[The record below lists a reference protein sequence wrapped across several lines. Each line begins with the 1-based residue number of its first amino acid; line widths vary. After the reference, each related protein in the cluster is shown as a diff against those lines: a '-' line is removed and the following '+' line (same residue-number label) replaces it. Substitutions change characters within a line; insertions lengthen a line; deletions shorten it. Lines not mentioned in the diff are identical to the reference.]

1 MKKSSRKQSRKE
13 AKKSSRKI
21 SKKSSRKESRKM
33 SPKTGAGWE
42 KKGGSKLLKASN
54 EHNEEVIKKYM
65 EKIDSKI
72 KENKLES
79 FWIFPETGFTKKYRK
94 TFTEIEKMTKKSPEK
109 YSGKTILDIKL
120 MTLHNDY
127 ESIPGKKGAW
137 LVVDISAFPIGEKG
151 ELLNREGWGIG
162 IQWKE
167 EDFKIGKFTFKMLEH
182 LADIM
187 YKKKLEITGSFGM
200 RFKSFLKELKSEK
213 INIDSYLTP
222 LEELE

>member
-1 MKKSSRKQSRKE
+1 MKKSSRKQSRKKT
-13 AKKSSRKI
+13 KKSSRKM
-21 SKKSSRKESRKM
+21 SRKM
-33 SPKTGAGWE
+33 SHKTGAGWE

-109 YSGKTILDIKL
+109 YSGKTILDIRL

-137 LVVDISAFPIGEKG
+137 LVVDISAFPINKIGEMI
-151 ELLNREGWGIG
+151 NDDSWGIG

-200 RFKSFLKELKSEK
+200 RFKSFLKQLKLEK

-222 LEELE
+222 LEDLD